1 MIGREDGHGVDD
13 VVYVCTRFLVLFF
26 EFVSIALFLR
36 AILSWFMQEG
46 ENVVMTFLALVT
58 EPLILPIRRLCARFG
73 WFQGGPLDM
82 PFLLTAVLVGFVTV
96 LLEGFL

>member
-1 MIGREDGHGVDD
+1 ML
-13 VVYVCTRFLVLFF
+13 FL
-26 EFVSIALFLR
+26 EFASVALFLR

-58 EPLILPIRRLCARFG
+58 EPLILPIRRLCSRFG
-73 WFQGGPLDM
+73 WFQGGPVDM

-96 LLEGFL
+96 LLEGLL